1 MTSTEISEEDAV
13 AEAEGL
19 LKEHKDVSDEDYELS
34 GVIDYTKFGKW
45 RMIFSLDG
53 ESSAVKIDIDRAGDL
68 ADSSNLMS

>member
-34 GVIDYTKFGKW
+34 GVIDYTKFGKC